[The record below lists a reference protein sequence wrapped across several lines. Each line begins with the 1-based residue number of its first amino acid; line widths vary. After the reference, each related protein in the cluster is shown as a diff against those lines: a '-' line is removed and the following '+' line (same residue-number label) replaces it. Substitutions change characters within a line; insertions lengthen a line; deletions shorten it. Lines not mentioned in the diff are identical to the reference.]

1 MRIKYSDHATHCGI
15 HLRAIVQ
22 LATEGLP
29 QLLLRLGQQKL
40 TLLGQPGW
48 AGPYLHPGEPA
59 AAGPSLLRRNAT
71 EGWRSVS
78 QHKKSGHPITYSGGA
93 AATFWSRRE
102 RLVECA
108 CAGMT
113 KRCVVYMRGV
123 G

>member
-1 MRIKYSDHATHCGI
+1 MRIKYPDDATHRSI

-48 AGPYLHPGEPA
+48 AGPYLHPSEPVSS
-59 AAGPSLLRRNAT
+59 GPLLLWCNVT
-71 EGWRSVS
+71 DGWGSVS
-78 QHKKSGHPITYSGGA
+78 WHNMRSHRVTYSGGS

-102 RLVECA
+102 RLVERA
-108 CAGMT
+108 CAGMME
-113 KRCVVYMRGV
+113 RRV
-123 G
+123 GFS